1 MINAYLK
8 GTNRCNVGCSHCYLP
23 EAVRANGARMSMDT
37 VRLTASFLADMQA
50 RGRHAGTHV
59 SWHGGEPLVLSPSF
73 YFEAGA
79 ILDAALPG
87 HTESLQTSLIPY
99 RAEFAP
105 FVRERCNSRIGSS
118 VDFSQRRLDGSVDA
132 YHALWMRKVDL
143 ARSHGFA
150 VTPGVVPTRAEIGR
164 EGYMVDWLAERGFA
178 SFNVERFNA
187 YALSFPDRPSN
198 REHALMLSAL
208 YGSLVDRLD
217 RTGTTPV
224 VRAVMAGIAGVLHG
238 VGGDRWGG
246 SCMSDFVVV
255 EPDGS
260 LNNCPD
266 KATVDAPYGNVANG
280 FQAFAVDRFR
290 RKSIR
295 HQALGHKKSYCMGCE
310 NAHFC
315 GSGCPITPNGPE
327 EDMAEVECSGYK
339 TFLGHLRREAADPGR
354 RALMDAYLALGH
366 AAATQAE
373 PGGVAA
379 QSCAA

>member
-1 MINAYLK
+1 MINAYVK

-37 VRLTASFLADMQA
+37 VRLAATFLADMQA
-50 RGRHAGTHV
+50 RGRHASTHV
-59 SWHGGEPLVLSPSF
+59 SWHGGEPLVLAPSF
-73 YFEAGA
+73 YAEAGA
-79 ILDAALPG
+79 ILDEVLPG

-105 FVRERCNSRIGSS
+105 FVRDRCGSQIGSS

-132 YHALWMRKVDL
+132 YHALWMRKVEL
-143 ARSHGFA
+143 ARSHGA
-150 VTPGVVPTRAEIGR
+150 RVVPGVVPTRAELGR
-164 EGYMVDWLAERGFA
+164 ERFMVDWLAERGFDA
-178 SFNVERFNA
+178 FNVDRFNA
-187 YALSFPDRPSN
+187 YALAFPDRPSN
-198 REHALMLSAL
+198 REHALMLVAL
-208 YGSLVDRLD
+208 YGALVDRLE
-217 RTGTTPV
+217 RTGSTPV
-224 VRAVMAGIAGVLHG
+224 VRAVLAGISGVLHG

-266 KATVDAPYGNVANG
+266 KATVDAPYGNVAGG

-295 HQALGHKKSYCMGCE
+295 HQALDHKKSYCMGCE

-327 EDMAEVECSGYK
+327 DDPAEAECSGYK
-339 TFLGHLRREAADPGR
+339 TFLSHLRREAGDPGR
-354 RALMDAYLALGH
+354 RALMDAYLALGSK
-366 AAATQAE
+366 AAAGTVREAPAAE
-373 PGGVAA
+373 
-379 QSCAA
+379 SCPA